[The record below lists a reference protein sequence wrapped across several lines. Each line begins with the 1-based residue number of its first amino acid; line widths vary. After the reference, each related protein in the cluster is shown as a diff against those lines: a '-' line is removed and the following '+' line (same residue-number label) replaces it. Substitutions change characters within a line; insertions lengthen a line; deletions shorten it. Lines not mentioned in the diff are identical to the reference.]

1 MLFLVQRA
9 NSKLH
14 YSIGSK
20 TKYLPIS
27 ADIRSRNLMMIF
39 TFLPKH
45 LVPYSPEKTEIM
57 QEGDKRRNGDS
68 YFWTNTFSIRTCLM

>member
-1 MLFLVQRA
+1 
-9 NSKLH
+9 
-14 YSIGSK
+14 
-20 TKYLPIS
+20 
-27 ADIRSRNLMMIF
+27 MMIF

-68 YFWTNTFSIRTCLM
+68 YFLILSVLGPA